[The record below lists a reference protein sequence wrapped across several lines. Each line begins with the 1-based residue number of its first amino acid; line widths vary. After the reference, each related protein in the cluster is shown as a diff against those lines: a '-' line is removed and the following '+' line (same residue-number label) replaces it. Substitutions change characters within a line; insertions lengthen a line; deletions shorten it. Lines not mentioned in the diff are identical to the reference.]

1 MKDSWRKEKEVKKK
15 LCTRAWCGVL
25 AAALVVTSTSSVM
38 LAEAAKAPKLNKKTI
53 TLRAGAKKQLKVKN
67 LKKKQKVKWKSSKKK
82 IATVSK
88 KGLVRAKKIGITK
101 IVAKVGKK
109 KLVCHVRV
117 LPKKIVIRRPKPM
130 PVATPVR
137 VVTPKP
143 TAMVQPSETTN
154 VRPTMDV
161 TAKPTIAPTVKP
173 TMVPTVKPTTA
184 PTATP
189 TASPSSAPTAP
200 ARTTTP
206 SPSAVPIVKPT
217 ASPSTA
223 PTTKPTATSTQTAK
237 PSAGPTATP
246 TKMPSAAPLP
256 TPARTTTPSPS
267 AAPIVK
273 PTASPST
280 APTTKPTA
288 TPTQTAKPSA
298 TPMATPTQTAK
309 PSATP
314 AATPTPT
321 QTAKPSASPTVTPA
335 PTPSAAPQ
343 PSATPTATPTVK
355 PTATPTVKPTATPTE
370 KPTATPTVKPTA
382 TPTAKPTAT
391 PTVKPTATPTVK
403 PTATPTVKP
412 TATPTVKPTATP
424 TVKPTAT
431 PTVKPTATPTVKPTA
446 TPTVKPTVKPTATPS
461 GNAGQNV
468 NLNGKKAFTIAGYQL
483 ALGLTR
489 DEVNTVLGS
498 LKTDVKRTAK
508 SPQGFDVIAFRAGG
522 NDTDKSFDEK
532 HSTYIL
538 IYLKDDIV
546 VGISG
551 NASSMNFDGTVS
563 YGTSAATLVSNGW
576 VDVDWYKTTAGD
588 AAAYSKDVDN
598 ATIIAFADAYGDD
611 KVYSIQI
618 FNNAYSIA
626 DMTQCTETTLP
637 MNYSADVL
645 TEMETETFEIL
656 NAYLVNTGVRDADVK
671 AIRKN
676 TKVSNVAR
684 AYSKKI
690 ADGGQTDAADVER
703 DSAQIKTALKNAGI
717 SFDKWGERILI
728 GNMDAIGFANSVI
741 ESNDARNTLISADY
755 TICGIGASVYT
766 ESAGKAVY
774 YPNMVIDF
782 IDMVSTL

>member
-1 MKDSWRKEKEVKKK
+1 MKKK
-15 LCTRAWCGVL
+15 SCTRAWCGVL

-143 TAMVQPSETTN
+143 TAIVQPSETAN
-154 VRPTMDV
+154 VSPTMDV

-173 TMVPTVKPTTA
+173 AMVPTVKPTTA

-189 TASPSSAPTAP
+189 TASPSSAPT
-200 ARTTTP
+200 T
-206 SPSAVPIVKPT
+206 KPT

-223 PTTKPTATSTQTAK
+223 PTAL
-237 PSAGPTATP
+237 P

-280 APTTKPTA
+280 APTT

-298 TPMATPTQTAK
+298 T
-309 PSATP
+309 
-314 AATPTPT
+314 
-321 QTAKPSASPTVTPA
+321 
-335 PTPSAAPQ
+335 
-343 PSATPTATPTVK
+343 
-355 PTATPTVKPTATPTE
+355 
-370 KPTATPTVKPTA
+370 PTA

-412 TATPTVKPTATP
+412 TATPTVKPTAT
-424 TVKPTAT
+424 
-431 PTVKPTATPTVKPTA
+431 
-446 TPTVKPTVKPTATPS
+446 PTVKPTATPS

-532 HSTYIL
+532 YSTYIL

-576 VDVDWYKTTAGD
+576 VDVGWYKTTAGN

-598 ATIIAFADAYGDD
+598 ATIIAFADAYGDNR
-611 KVYSIQI
+611 VYSIQI
-618 FNNAYSIA
+618 FNNVYSIA

-684 AYSKKI
+684 AYSKEI
-690 ADGGQTDAADVER
+690 ANKGCIDAANAKR
-703 DSAQIKTALKNAGI
+703 DSAQTKEALENAGI
-717 SFDKWGERILI
+717 SLNGKDRRWGEHIMI
-728 GNMDAIGFANSVI
+728 GNMDAIGFANSAI
-741 ESNDARNTLISADY
+741 ESERSRNNLINTY
-755 TICGIGASVYT
+755 YGLCGIGASVYT

-782 IDMVSTL
+782 IDKISTL

>member
-1 MKDSWRKEKEVKKK
+1 MTPAPTPS
-15 LCTRAWCGVL
+15 
-25 AAALVVTSTSSVM
+25 AA
-38 LAEAAKAPKLNKKTI
+38 P
-53 TLRAGAKKQLKVKN
+53 
-67 LKKKQKVKWKSSKKK
+67 
-82 IATVSK
+82 
-88 KGLVRAKKIGITK
+88 
-101 IVAKVGKK
+101 
-109 KLVCHVRV
+109 
-117 LPKKIVIRRPKPM
+117 
-130 PVATPVR
+130 
-137 VVTPKP
+137 
-143 TAMVQPSETTN
+143 QPSAT
-154 VRPTMDV
+154 
-161 TAKPTIAPTVKP
+161 
-173 TMVPTVKPTTA
+173 

-189 TASPSSAPTAP
+189 
-200 ARTTTP
+200 
-206 SPSAVPIVKPT
+206 
-217 ASPSTA
+217 
-223 PTTKPTATSTQTAK
+223 
-237 PSAGPTATP
+237 
-246 TKMPSAAPLP
+246 
-256 TPARTTTPSPS
+256 
-267 AAPIVK
+267 
-273 PTASPST
+273 
-280 APTTKPTA
+280 
-288 TPTQTAKPSA
+288 
-298 TPMATPTQTAK
+298 
-309 PSATP
+309 
-314 AATPTPT
+314 TPTPT
-321 QTAKPSASPTVTPA
+321 QTAKPSASPIVTPA

-343 PSATPTATPTVK
+343 PSATPTATPTV
-355 PTATPTVKPTATPTE
+355 
-370 KPTATPTVKPTA
+370 
-382 TPTAKPTAT
+382 KPTAT

-446 TPTVKPTVKPTATPS
+446 TPTVKPTATPTAKPTATPTVKPTATPTVKPTATPTVKPTATPTVKPTATPS

-532 HSTYIL
+532 YSTYIL

-563 YGTSAATLVSNGW
+563 YGTSAAILVSNGW
-576 VDVDWYKTTAGD
+576 VDVGWYKTAAGV

-598 ATIIAFADAYGDD
+598 ATIIAFADVHRDN

-671 AIRKN
+671 ALRKN

-684 AYSKKI
+684 AYSKEL
-690 ADGGQTDAADVER
+690 ADEGCIDATNVGR
-703 DSAQIKTALKNAGI
+703 NPALSKAALENAGL
-717 SFDKWGERILI
+717 SFNNWGERIMI

-741 ESNDARNTLISADY
+741 ESNDARNTLISANY
-755 TICGIGASVYT
+755 AICGIGASVYT

-782 IDMVSTL
+782 VDRVSAL

>member
-1 MKDSWRKEKEVKKK
+1 MKKK
-15 LCTRAWCGVL
+15 SCTRAWCGVL

-143 TAMVQPSETTN
+143 TAIVQPSETTN
-154 VRPTMDV
+154 VSPTMDV

-173 TMVPTVKPTTA
+173 T
-184 PTATP
+184 
-189 TASPSSAPTAP
+189 
-200 ARTTTP
+200 
-206 SPSAVPIVKPT
+206 
-217 ASPSTA
+217 
-223 PTTKPTATSTQTAK
+223 
-237 PSAGPTATP
+237 
-246 TKMPSAAPLP
+246 
-256 TPARTTTPSPS
+256 
-267 AAPIVK
+267 
-273 PTASPST
+273 
-280 APTTKPTA
+280 
-288 TPTQTAKPSA
+288 
-298 TPMATPTQTAK
+298 
-309 PSATP
+309 
-314 AATPTPT
+314 
-321 QTAKPSASPTVTPA
+321 
-335 PTPSAAPQ
+335 
-343 PSATPTATPTVK
+343 
-355 PTATPTVKPTATPTE
+355 
-370 KPTATPTVKPTA
+370 ATPTVKPTA
-382 TPTAKPTAT
+382 TPTA
-391 PTVKPTATPTVK
+391 
-403 PTATPTVKP
+403 
-412 TATPTVKPTATP
+412 
-424 TVKPTAT
+424 
-431 PTVKPTATPTVKPTA
+431 
-446 TPTVKPTVKPTATPS
+446 KPTATPS

-532 HSTYIL
+532 YSTYIL

-563 YGTSAATLVSNGW
+563 YGTDAGTLVSNGW
-576 VDVDWYKTTAGD
+576 VDVDWYKTTAGN

-626 DMTQCTETTLP
+626 DMTKCRETTLP

-656 NAYLVNTGVRDADVK
+656 NAYLVNTGVRAVDDK
-671 AIRKN
+671 ALRKN

-684 AYSKKI
+684 AYSKEI
-690 ADGGQTDAADVER
+690 ADEGCIDAANAER
-703 DSAQIKTALKNAGI
+703 KLALSKEALENAGL
-717 SFDKWGERILI
+717 SFAKWGERILI

-741 ESNDARNTLISADY
+741 ESERSRDTLISTDY
-755 TICGIGASVYT
+755 VFCGIGASVYT

-782 IDMVSTL
+782 VDRVSAL

>member
-1 MKDSWRKEKEVKKK
+1 MTDSWRKEKEVKKK
-15 LCTRAWCGVL
+15 SCTRAWCGVL

-143 TAMVQPSETTN
+143 TAIVQPSETAN
-154 VRPTMDV
+154 VSPTMDV

-173 TMVPTVKPTTA
+173 TMVPTVKPATA

-189 TASPSSAPTAP
+189 TASPSSAPT
-200 ARTTTP
+200 T
-206 SPSAVPIVKPT
+206 KPT

-223 PTTKPTATSTQTAK
+223 PTAL
-237 PSAGPTATP
+237 P

-273 PTASPST
+273 PTAT
-280 APTTKPTA
+280 
-288 TPTQTAKPSA
+288 
-298 TPMATPTQTAK
+298 
-309 PSATP
+309 
-314 AATPTPT
+314 
-321 QTAKPSASPTVTPA
+321 
-335 PTPSAAPQ
+335 
-343 PSATPTATPTVK
+343 
-355 PTATPTVKPTATPTE
+355 
-370 KPTATPTVKPTA
+370 
-382 TPTAKPTAT
+382 
-391 PTVKPTATPTVK
+391 
-403 PTATPTVKP
+403 
-412 TATPTVKPTATP
+412 
-424 TVKPTAT
+424 
-431 PTVKPTATPTVKPTA
+431 
-446 TPTVKPTVKPTATPS
+446 PTVKPTATPS

-532 HSTYIL
+532 YSTYIL

-576 VDVDWYKTTAGD
+576 VDVGWYKTTAGD

-626 DMTQCTETTLP
+626 DMTQCRETTLP

-690 ADGGQTDAADVER
+690 ADGRQTDAADVEER
-703 DSAQIKTALKNAGI
+703 DSAQIKAALENAGI
-717 SFDKWGERILI
+717 SLSGKKRYWGERIMI

-782 IDMVSTL
+782 VDRVSAL

>member
-1 MKDSWRKEKEVKKK
+1 MKKK

-206 SPSAVPIVKPT
+206 SPSA
-217 ASPSTA
+217 
-223 PTTKPTATSTQTAK
+223 
-237 PSAGPTATP
+237 
-246 TKMPSAAPLP
+246 
-256 TPARTTTPSPS
+256 
-267 AAPIVK
+267 APIVK

-321 QTAKPSASPTVTPA
+321 PTQTAKPSASPTVTPA

-355 PTATPTVKPTATPTE
+355 PTATPTVKPTATPTV

-412 TATPTVKPTATP
+412 TATPTVKPTATT

-431 PTVKPTATPTVKPTA
+431 
-446 TPTVKPTVKPTATPS
+446 PTVKPTATPS

-508 SPQGFDVIAFRAGG
+508 SPQGFDVIAFRASG

-551 NASSMNFDGTVS
+551 NASSMDFDGTVS

>member
-1 MKDSWRKEKEVKKK
+1 M
-15 LCTRAWCGVL
+15 
-25 AAALVVTSTSSVM
+25 
-38 LAEAAKAPKLNKKTI
+38 
-53 TLRAGAKKQLKVKN
+53 
-67 LKKKQKVKWKSSKKK
+67 
-82 IATVSK
+82 
-88 KGLVRAKKIGITK
+88 
-101 IVAKVGKK
+101 
-109 KLVCHVRV
+109 
-117 LPKKIVIRRPKPM
+117 
-130 PVATPVR
+130 
-137 VVTPKP
+137 
-143 TAMVQPSETTN
+143 
-154 VRPTMDV
+154 
-161 TAKPTIAPTVKP
+161 
-173 TMVPTVKPTTA
+173 
-184 PTATP
+184 
-189 TASPSSAPTAP
+189 
-200 ARTTTP
+200 
-206 SPSAVPIVKPT
+206 
-217 ASPSTA
+217 
-223 PTTKPTATSTQTAK
+223 
-237 PSAGPTATP
+237 
-246 TKMPSAAPLP
+246 
-256 TPARTTTPSPS
+256 
-267 AAPIVK
+267 
-273 PTASPST
+273 
-280 APTTKPTA
+280 
-288 TPTQTAKPSA
+288 
-298 TPMATPTQTAK
+298 
-309 PSATP
+309 
-314 AATPTPT
+314 
-321 QTAKPSASPTVTPA
+321 
-335 PTPSAAPQ
+335 
-343 PSATPTATPTVK
+343 TPTV
-355 PTATPTVKPTATPTE
+355 
-370 KPTATPTVKPTA
+370 
-382 TPTAKPTAT
+382 KPTAT

-446 TPTVKPTVKPTATPS
+446 TPTVKPTATPS

-532 HSTYIL
+532 YSTYIL

-563 YGTSAATLVSNGW
+563 YGTDAGTLVSNGW
-576 VDVDWYKTTAGD
+576 VDVDWYKTTAGN
-588 AAAYSKDVDN
+588 AAACSKDVDN
-598 ATIIAFADAYGDD
+598 ATIIAFADAYGDNR
-611 KVYSIQI
+611 VYSIQI

-684 AYSKKI
+684 AYSKEI
-690 ADGGQTDAADVER
+690 ANKGCIDAANAKRE
-703 DSAQIKTALKNAGI
+703 SAQTKEALENAGI
-717 SFDKWGERILI
+717 SLNGKDRRWGEHIMI
-728 GNMDAIGFANSVI
+728 GNMDAIGFANSAI
-741 ESNDARNTLISADY
+741 ESERSRNNLINTY
-755 TICGIGASVYT
+755 YGLCGIGASVYT

-782 IDMVSTL
+782 IDKISTL

>member
-1 MKDSWRKEKEVKKK
+1 M
-15 LCTRAWCGVL
+15 
-25 AAALVVTSTSSVM
+25 
-38 LAEAAKAPKLNKKTI
+38 
-53 TLRAGAKKQLKVKN
+53 
-67 LKKKQKVKWKSSKKK
+67 
-82 IATVSK
+82 
-88 KGLVRAKKIGITK
+88 
-101 IVAKVGKK
+101 
-109 KLVCHVRV
+109 
-117 LPKKIVIRRPKPM
+117 
-130 PVATPVR
+130 
-137 VVTPKP
+137 
-143 TAMVQPSETTN
+143 
-154 VRPTMDV
+154 
-161 TAKPTIAPTVKP
+161 
-173 TMVPTVKPTTA
+173 
-184 PTATP
+184 
-189 TASPSSAPTAP
+189 
-200 ARTTTP
+200 
-206 SPSAVPIVKPT
+206 
-217 ASPSTA
+217 
-223 PTTKPTATSTQTAK
+223 
-237 PSAGPTATP
+237 
-246 TKMPSAAPLP
+246 
-256 TPARTTTPSPS
+256 
-267 AAPIVK
+267 
-273 PTASPST
+273 
-280 APTTKPTA
+280 
-288 TPTQTAKPSA
+288 
-298 TPMATPTQTAK
+298 
-309 PSATP
+309 
-314 AATPTPT
+314 
-321 QTAKPSASPTVTPA
+321 TPA

-343 PSATPTATPTVK
+343 PGATPTATPTVK
-355 PTATPTVKPTATPTE
+355 PTATPTI
-370 KPTATPTVKPTA
+370 
-382 TPTAKPTAT
+382 KPTAT

-431 PTVKPTATPTVKPTA
+431 PTVKPTATPTAKPTATPTVKPTA
-446 TPTVKPTVKPTATPS
+446 TPTVKPTATPTAKPTATPTVKPTATPTVKPTATPTVKPTATPTIKPTATPS

-532 HSTYIL
+532 YSTYIL

-551 NASSMNFDGTVS
+551 N
-563 YGTSAATLVSNGW
+563 
-576 VDVDWYKTTAGD
+576 

-626 DMTQCTETTLP
+626 DMTQCRETTLP

-690 ADGGQTDAADVER
+690 ADGRQTDAADVER
-703 DSAQIKTALKNAGI
+703 DSATALENAGI
-717 SFDKWGERILI
+717 SLSGKERYWGERIMI

-741 ESNDARNTLISADY
+741 ESNDARNMLISANY
-755 TICGIGASVYT
+755 AICGIGASVYT

-782 IDMVSTL
+782 IDKISTL

>member
-1 MKDSWRKEKEVKKK
+1 MKKK
-15 LCTRAWCGVL
+15 SCTRAWCGVL

-53 TLRAGAKKQLKVKN
+53 TLLAGAKKQLKVKN

-143 TAMVQPSETTN
+143 TAIVQPSETTN
-154 VRPTMDV
+154 VSPTMDV

-189 TASPSSAPTAP
+189 TASPSSAPTA
-200 ARTTTP
+200 
-206 SPSAVPIVKPT
+206 
-217 ASPSTA
+217 
-223 PTTKPTATSTQTAK
+223 
-237 PSAGPTATP
+237 TP

-280 APTTKPTA
+280 APTATA
-288 TPTQTAKPSA
+288 KPTQTAKPSA
-298 TPMATPTQTAK
+298 TPTATPTATPSAAPQ

-314 AATPTPT
+314 TATPTPT
-321 QTAKPSASPTVTPA
+321 QTAKPSASPIVTPA

-355 PTATPTVKPTATPTE
+355 PTATPTVKPTATPTV
-370 KPTATPTVKPTA
+370 KPTATPTAKPTA

-412 TATPTVKPTATP
+412 TATPTVKPTAT
-424 TVKPTAT
+424 
-431 PTVKPTATPTVKPTA
+431 
-446 TPTVKPTVKPTATPS
+446 PTVKPTATPS

-532 HSTYIL
+532 YSTYIL

-563 YGTSAATLVSNGW
+563 YGTDAGTLVSNGW
-576 VDVDWYKTTAGD
+576 VDVDWYKTTAGN

-598 ATIIAFADAYGDD
+598 ATIIAFADAYGDNR
-611 KVYSIQI
+611 VYSIQI

-684 AYSKKI
+684 AYSKEI
-690 ADGGQTDAADVER
+690 ANKGCIDAANAKRE
-703 DSAQIKTALKNAGI
+703 SALSKEALENAGL
-717 SFDKWGERILI
+717 SFNNWGERIMI

-741 ESNDARNTLISADY
+741 ESNDARNTLISANY
-755 TICGIGASVYT
+755 AICGIGASVYT
-766 ESAGKAVY
+766 KSAGKAVY

-782 IDMVSTL
+782 IDKISTL

>member
-298 TPMATPTQTAK
+298 TPTATP
-309 PSATP
+309 
-314 AATPTPT
+314 TPTPT

-343 PSATPTATPTVK
+343 PSATSTATPTVK
-355 PTATPTVKPTATPTE
+355 
-370 KPTATPTVKPTA
+370 
-382 TPTAKPTAT
+382 PTAKPTAT
-391 PTVKPTATPTVK
+391 PTVKPTATPT
-403 PTATPTVKP
+403 A
-412 TATPTVKPTATP
+412 
-424 TVKPTAT
+424 
-431 PTVKPTATPTVKPTA
+431 
-446 TPTVKPTVKPTATPS
+446 KPTATPS

-741 ESNDARNTLISADY
+741 ESNDARNTLISANY
-755 TICGIGASVYT
+755 AICGIGASVYT

-782 IDMVSTL
+782 IDKISTL

>member
-1 MKDSWRKEKEVKKK
+1 MKKK
-15 LCTRAWCGVL
+15 SCTRAWCGVL

-143 TAMVQPSETTN
+143 TAIVQPSETTN
-154 VRPTMDV
+154 VSPTMDV

-189 TASPSSAPTAP
+189 TASPSSAPTA
-200 ARTTTP
+200 
-206 SPSAVPIVKPT
+206 
-217 ASPSTA
+217 
-223 PTTKPTATSTQTAK
+223 
-237 PSAGPTATP
+237 TP

-280 APTTKPTA
+280 APTATA
-288 TPTQTAKPSA
+288 KPTQTAKPSA
-298 TPMATPTQTAK
+298 TPTATPTA
-309 PSATP
+309 
-314 AATPTPT
+314 
-321 QTAKPSASPTVTPA
+321 
-335 PTPSAAPQ
+335 TPSAAPQ

-355 PTATPTVKPTATPTE
+355 PTATPTVKPTAT
-370 KPTATPTVKPTA
+370 
-382 TPTAKPTAT
+382 
-391 PTVKPTATPTVK
+391 
-403 PTATPTVKP
+403 
-412 TATPTVKPTATP
+412 
-424 TVKPTAT
+424 
-431 PTVKPTATPTVKPTA
+431 
-446 TPTVKPTVKPTATPS
+446 PTVKPTATPS

-532 HSTYIL
+532 YSTYIL

-563 YGTSAATLVSNGW
+563 YGTDAGTLVSNGW
-576 VDVDWYKTTAGD
+576 VDVDWYKTTAGN

-598 ATIIAFADAYGDD
+598 ATIIAFADAYGDNR
-611 KVYSIQI
+611 VYSIQI

-684 AYSKKI
+684 AYSKEI
-690 ADGGQTDAADVER
+690 ANKGCIDAANAKRE
-703 DSAQIKTALKNAGI
+703 SALSKEALENAGL
-717 SFDKWGERILI
+717 SFNNWGERIMI
-728 GNMDAIGFANSVI
+728 GNMEAIGFANSVI
-741 ESNDARNTLISADY
+741 ESNDARNTLISANY
-755 TICGIGASVYT
+755 AICGIGASVYT
-766 ESAGKAVY
+766 KSAGKAVY

-782 IDMVSTL
+782 IDKISTL

>member
-1 MKDSWRKEKEVKKK
+1 MKKK

-237 PSAGPTATP
+237 PSA
-246 TKMPSAAPLP
+246 
-256 TPARTTTPSPS
+256 
-267 AAPIVK
+267 
-273 PTASPST
+273 
-280 APTTKPTA
+280 
-288 TPTQTAKPSA
+288 

-314 AATPTPT
+314 AAMPTPTPT

-355 PTATPTVKPTATPTE
+355 PTA
-370 KPTATPTVKPTA
+370 
-382 TPTAKPTAT
+382 KPTAT

-412 TATPTVKPTATP
+412 TATPTAKPTAT
-424 TVKPTAT
+424 
-431 PTVKPTATPTVKPTA
+431 
-446 TPTVKPTVKPTATPS
+446 PTVKPTATPS

-741 ESNDARNTLISADY
+741 ESNDARNTLISANY
-755 TICGIGASVYT
+755 AICGIGASVYT

-782 IDMVSTL
+782 IDKISTL

>member
-1 MKDSWRKEKEVKKK
+1 MKKK
-15 LCTRAWCGVL
+15 SCTRAWCGVL

-143 TAMVQPSETTN
+143 TAIVQPSETTN
-154 VRPTMDV
+154 VSPTMDV

-189 TASPSSAPTAP
+189 TASPSSAPTA
-200 ARTTTP
+200 
-206 SPSAVPIVKPT
+206 
-217 ASPSTA
+217 
-223 PTTKPTATSTQTAK
+223 
-237 PSAGPTATP
+237 TP

-280 APTTKPTA
+280 APTATA
-288 TPTQTAKPSA
+288 KPTQTAKPSA
-298 TPMATPTQTAK
+298 TPTATPTA
-309 PSATP
+309 
-314 AATPTPT
+314 
-321 QTAKPSASPTVTPA
+321 
-335 PTPSAAPQ
+335 TPSAAPQ
-343 PSATPTATPTVK
+343 PSATPTATPT
-355 PTATPTVKPTATPTE
+355 PTQ
-370 KPTATPTVKPTA
+370 
-382 TPTAKPTAT
+382 TAKPSASPIVTPAPTPSAAPQPSATPTAT

-431 PTVKPTATPTVKPTA
+431 
-446 TPTVKPTVKPTATPS
+446 PTVKPTATPS

-532 HSTYIL
+532 YSTYIL

-563 YGTSAATLVSNGW
+563 YGTDAGTLVSNGW
-576 VDVDWYKTTAGD
+576 VDVDWYKTTAGN

-598 ATIIAFADAYGDD
+598 ATIIAFADAYGDNR
-611 KVYSIQI
+611 VYSIQI

-684 AYSKKI
+684 AYSKEI
-690 ADGGQTDAADVER
+690 ANKGCIDAANAKRE
-703 DSAQIKTALKNAGI
+703 SALSKEALENAGL
-717 SFDKWGERILI
+717 SFNNWGERIMI

-741 ESNDARNTLISADY
+741 ESNDARNTLISANY
-755 TICGIGASVYT
+755 AICGIGASVYT
-766 ESAGKAVY
+766 KSAGKAVY

-782 IDMVSTL
+782 IDKISTL

>member
-1 MKDSWRKEKEVKKK
+1 MTDSWRKEKEVKKK
-15 LCTRAWCGVL
+15 SCTRAWCGVL

-137 VVTPKP
+137 LVTPKP
-143 TAMVQPSETTN
+143 TAIVQPSETTN
-154 VRPTMDV
+154 VSPTMDV

-189 TASPSSAPTAP
+189 TASPSSAPT
-200 ARTTTP
+200 T
-206 SPSAVPIVKPT
+206 KPT

-223 PTTKPTATSTQTAK
+223 PTAL
-237 PSAGPTATP
+237 P

-273 PTASPST
+273 PTASPSS

-288 TPTQTAKPSA
+288 SPSTAPTATAKPTQTAKPSA
-298 TPMATPTQTAK
+298 T
-309 PSATP
+309 
-314 AATPTPT
+314 
-321 QTAKPSASPTVTPA
+321 
-335 PTPSAAPQ
+335 
-343 PSATPTATPTVK
+343 
-355 PTATPTVKPTATPTE
+355 
-370 KPTATPTVKPTA
+370 PTATPTVKPTA

-412 TATPTVKPTATP
+412 TAT
-424 TVKPTAT
+424 
-431 PTVKPTATPTVKPTA
+431 
-446 TPTVKPTVKPTATPS
+446 PTVKPTATPS

-522 NDTDKSFDEK
+522 NGKNINDKY
-532 HSTYIL
+532 STYIL

-551 NASSMNFDGTVS
+551 NASSMNFDGAVS

-656 NAYLVNTGVRDADVK
+656 NAYLVNTGVRAVDDK
-671 AIRKN
+671 ALRKN
-676 TKVSNVAR
+676 TKASNVAR
-684 AYSKKI
+684 AYSKEI
-690 ADGGQTDAADVER
+690 ADEGCIDAANAER
-703 DSAQIKTALKNAGI
+703 ELALSKAALKNAGL
-717 SFDKWGERILI
+717 SFAKWGERILI

-741 ESNDARNTLISADY
+741 ESERSRDTLISTDY
-755 TICGIGASVYT
+755 VFCGIGASVYT

-782 IDMVSTL
+782 IDKISTL

>member
-1 MKDSWRKEKEVKKK
+1 LTDSWRKEKEVKKK
-15 LCTRAWCGVL
+15 SCTRAWCGVL

-143 TAMVQPSETTN
+143 TAIVQPSETTN
-154 VRPTMDV
+154 VSPTMDV
-161 TAKPTIAPTVKP
+161 TAKPTITPTVKP
-173 TMVPTVKPTTA
+173 TMVPTVKPTT
-184 PTATP
+184 
-189 TASPSSAPTAP
+189 
-200 ARTTTP
+200 
-206 SPSAVPIVKPT
+206 
-217 ASPSTA
+217 
-223 PTTKPTATSTQTAK
+223 
-237 PSAGPTATP
+237 TP

-280 APTTKPTA
+280 APTATA
-288 TPTQTAKPSA
+288 KPTQTAKPSA
-298 TPMATPTQTAK
+298 TPTATPTATPSAAPQ

-314 AATPTPT
+314 TATPTPT
-321 QTAKPSASPTVTPA
+321 QTAKPSASPIVTPA

-355 PTATPTVKPTATPTE
+355 PTATPTVKPTATPTV
-370 KPTATPTVKPTA
+370 KPTATPTAKPTA

-431 PTVKPTATPTVKPTA
+431 P
-446 TPTVKPTVKPTATPS
+446 S

-468 NLNGKKAFTIAGYQL
+468 NLNGKKAFAIAGYQL

-522 NDTDKSFDEK
+522 NGKNINDKY
-532 HSTYIL
+532 STYIL

-551 NASSMNFDGTVS
+551 NASSMNFDGAVS

-656 NAYLVNTGVRDADVK
+656 NAYLVNTGVRAVDDK
-671 AIRKN
+671 ALRKN
-676 TKVSNVAR
+676 TKASNVAR
-684 AYSKKI
+684 AYSKEI
-690 ADGGQTDAADVER
+690 ADEGCIDAANAER
-703 DSAQIKTALKNAGI
+703 ELALSKAALKNAGL
-717 SFDKWGERILI
+717 SFAKWGERILI

-741 ESNDARNTLISADY
+741 ESERSRDTLISTDY
-755 TICGIGASVYT
+755 VFCGIGASVYT

-782 IDMVSTL
+782 VDRVSAL

>member
-1 MKDSWRKEKEVKKK
+1 
-15 LCTRAWCGVL
+15 
-25 AAALVVTSTSSVM
+25 
-38 LAEAAKAPKLNKKTI
+38 
-53 TLRAGAKKQLKVKN
+53 
-67 LKKKQKVKWKSSKKK
+67 
-82 IATVSK
+82 
-88 KGLVRAKKIGITK
+88 
-101 IVAKVGKK
+101 
-109 KLVCHVRV
+109 
-117 LPKKIVIRRPKPM
+117 M

-143 TAMVQPSETTN
+143 TAIVQPSETTN
-154 VRPTMDV
+154 VGPTMDV

-184 PTATP
+184 
-189 TASPSSAPTAP
+189 
-200 ARTTTP
+200 
-206 SPSAVPIVKPT
+206 
-217 ASPSTA
+217 
-223 PTTKPTATSTQTAK
+223 
-237 PSAGPTATP
+237 
-246 TKMPSAAPLP
+246 
-256 TPARTTTPSPS
+256 
-267 AAPIVK
+267 
-273 PTASPST
+273 
-280 APTTKPTA
+280 
-288 TPTQTAKPSA
+288 
-298 TPMATPTQTAK
+298 
-309 PSATP
+309 
-314 AATPTPT
+314 
-321 QTAKPSASPTVTPA
+321 
-335 PTPSAAPQ
+335 
-343 PSATPTATPTVK
+343 
-355 PTATPTVKPTATPTE
+355 
-370 KPTATPTVKPTA
+370 PTA

-412 TATPTVKPTATP
+412 TATPTAT
-424 TVKPTAT
+424 
-431 PTVKPTATPTVKPTA
+431 
-446 TPTVKPTVKPTATPS
+446 PTVKPTATPS

-532 HSTYIL
+532 YSTYIL

-563 YGTSAATLVSNGW
+563 YGTDAGTLVSNGW
-576 VDVDWYKTTAGD
+576 VDVDWYKTTAGN

-598 ATIIAFADAYGDD
+598 ATIIAFADAYGDNR
-611 KVYSIQI
+611 VYSIQI

-684 AYSKKI
+684 AYSKEI
-690 ADGGQTDAADVER
+690 ANKGCINAANAKRE
-703 DSAQIKTALKNAGI
+703 SAQTKEALENAGI
-717 SFDKWGERILI
+717 SLNGKDRRWGEHIMI
-728 GNMDAIGFANSVI
+728 GNMDAIGFANSAI
-741 ESNDARNTLISADY
+741 ESERSRNNLINTY
-755 TICGIGASVYT
+755 YGLCGIGASVYT

-782 IDMVSTL
+782 IDKISAL

>member
-1 MKDSWRKEKEVKKK
+1 MKKK
-15 LCTRAWCGVL
+15 SCTRAWCGVL

-143 TAMVQPSETTN
+143 TAIVQPSETTN
-154 VRPTMDV
+154 VSPTMDV

-189 TASPSSAPTAP
+189 TASPSSAPTA
-200 ARTTTP
+200 
-206 SPSAVPIVKPT
+206 
-217 ASPSTA
+217 
-223 PTTKPTATSTQTAK
+223 
-237 PSAGPTATP
+237 TP

-280 APTTKPTA
+280 APTATA
-288 TPTQTAKPSA
+288 KPTQTAKPSA
-298 TPMATPTQTAK
+298 TPTATPTA
-309 PSATP
+309 
-314 AATPTPT
+314 
-321 QTAKPSASPTVTPA
+321 
-335 PTPSAAPQ
+335 TPSAAPQ
-343 PSATPTATPTVK
+343 PSAT
-355 PTATPTVKPTATPTE
+355 
-370 KPTATPTVKPTA
+370 PTATPTVKPTA

-412 TATPTVKPTATP
+412 TATPTVKPTAT
-424 TVKPTAT
+424 
-431 PTVKPTATPTVKPTA
+431 
-446 TPTVKPTVKPTATPS
+446 PTVKPTATPS

-532 HSTYIL
+532 YSTYIL

-563 YGTSAATLVSNGW
+563 YGTDAGTLVSNGW
-576 VDVDWYKTTAGD
+576 VDVDWYKTTAGN

-598 ATIIAFADAYGDD
+598 ATIIAFADAYGDNR
-611 KVYSIQI
+611 VYSIQI

-684 AYSKKI
+684 AYSKEI
-690 ADGGQTDAADVER
+690 ANKGCIDAANAKRE
-703 DSAQIKTALKNAGI
+703 SALSKEALENAGL
-717 SFDKWGERILI
+717 SFNNWGERIMI

-741 ESNDARNTLISADY
+741 ESNDARNTLISANY
-755 TICGIGASVYT
+755 AICGIGASVYT
-766 ESAGKAVY
+766 KSAGKAVY

-782 IDMVSTL
+782 IDKISTL

>member
-1 MKDSWRKEKEVKKK
+1 MKKK
-15 LCTRAWCGVL
+15 SCTRAWCGVL

-143 TAMVQPSETTN
+143 TAIVQPSETTN
-154 VRPTMDV
+154 VSPTMDV

-189 TASPSSAPTAP
+189 TASPSSAPT
-200 ARTTTP
+200 T
-206 SPSAVPIVKPT
+206 KPT

-223 PTTKPTATSTQTAK
+223 PTAL
-237 PSAGPTATP
+237 P

-280 APTTKPTA
+280 APTATA
-288 TPTQTAKPSA
+288 KPTQTAKPSA
-298 TPMATPTQTAK
+298 TPTATPTATPSAAPQ

-314 AATPTPT
+314 TATPTPT
-321 QTAKPSASPTVTPA
+321 QTAKPSASPIVTPA

-355 PTATPTVKPTATPTE
+355 PTATPTVKPTAT
-370 KPTATPTVKPTA
+370 
-382 TPTAKPTAT
+382 
-391 PTVKPTATPTVK
+391 
-403 PTATPTVKP
+403 
-412 TATPTVKPTATP
+412 
-424 TVKPTAT
+424 
-431 PTVKPTATPTVKPTA
+431 
-446 TPTVKPTVKPTATPS
+446 PTVKPTATPS

-532 HSTYIL
+532 YSTYIL

-576 VDVDWYKTTAGD
+576 VDVGWYKTTAGD

-626 DMTQCTETTLP
+626 DMTQCRETTLP
-637 MNYSADVL
+637 MNYSANVL

-690 ADGGQTDAADVER
+690 ADGRQTDAADVEER
-703 DSAQIKTALKNAGI
+703 DSAQIKAALENAGI
-717 SFDKWGERILI
+717 SLSGKKRYWGERIMI

-782 IDMVSTL
+782 IDKISTL

>member
-1 MKDSWRKEKEVKKK
+1 MKKK
-15 LCTRAWCGVL
+15 SCTRAWCGVL

-143 TAMVQPSETTN
+143 TAIVQPSETAN
-154 VRPTMDV
+154 VSPTMDV

-189 TASPSSAPTAP
+189 TASPSSAPT
-200 ARTTTP
+200 T
-206 SPSAVPIVKPT
+206 KPT

-223 PTTKPTATSTQTAK
+223 PTAL
-237 PSAGPTATP
+237 P

-280 APTTKPTA
+280 APTAKPTA
-288 TPTQTAKPSA
+288 SPSSAPTATQTAK
-298 TPMATPTQTAK
+298 
-309 PSATP
+309 
-314 AATPTPT
+314 
-321 QTAKPSASPTVTPA
+321 
-335 PTPSAAPQ
+335 

-355 PTATPTVKPTATPTE
+355 PTAT
-370 KPTATPTVKPTA
+370 
-382 TPTAKPTAT
+382 
-391 PTVKPTATPTVK
+391 
-403 PTATPTVKP
+403 
-412 TATPTVKPTATP
+412 
-424 TVKPTAT
+424 
-431 PTVKPTATPTVKPTA
+431 
-446 TPTVKPTVKPTATPS
+446 PTVKPTATPS

-522 NDTDKSFDEK
+522 NGKNINDKYR
-532 HSTYIL
+532 TYIL

-563 YGTSAATLVSNGW
+563 YGTDAGTLVSNGW
-576 VDVDWYKTTAGD
+576 VDVDWYTTTAGV

-598 ATIIAFADAYGDD
+598 ATIIAFADVHRDN

-656 NAYLVNTGVRDADVK
+656 NAYLVNTKVRAVDDIAL
-671 AIRKN
+671 RRN

-684 AYSKKI
+684 AYSKEL
-690 ADGGQTDAADVER
+690 ADEGCIDADNAKR
-703 DSAQIKTALKNAGI
+703 DSALKEALKNAGI

-741 ESNDARNTLISADY
+741 ESNDARNTLISTDY
-755 TICGIGASVYT
+755 VFCGIGASVYT

>member
-1 MKDSWRKEKEVKKK
+1 MKKK
-15 LCTRAWCGVL
+15 SCTRAWCGVL

-53 TLRAGAKKQLKVKN
+53 TLRAGAKKKLKVKN

-143 TAMVQPSETTN
+143 TAIVQPSETTN
-154 VRPTMDV
+154 VSPTMDV

-173 TMVPTVKPTTA
+173 TMVPTAKPTT
-184 PTATP
+184 
-189 TASPSSAPTAP
+189 
-200 ARTTTP
+200 
-206 SPSAVPIVKPT
+206 
-217 ASPSTA
+217 
-223 PTTKPTATSTQTAK
+223 
-237 PSAGPTATP
+237 TP

-298 TPMATPTQTAK
+298 
-309 PSATP
+309 
-314 AATPTPT
+314 
-321 QTAKPSASPTVTPA
+321 SPTVTPA

-355 PTATPTVKPTATPTE
+355 PTV

-391 PTVKPTATPTVK
+391 
-403 PTATPTVKP
+403 
-412 TATPTVKPTATP
+412 
-424 TVKPTAT
+424 
-431 PTVKPTATPTVKPTA
+431 
-446 TPTVKPTVKPTATPS
+446 PTVKPTATPS

-532 HSTYIL
+532 YSTYIL

-576 VDVDWYKTTAGD
+576 VDIDWYKTTAGD

-690 ADGGQTDAADVER
+690 ADGRQTDAADVER
-703 DSAQIKTALKNAGI
+703 DSAQIKTALENAGI
-717 SFDKWGERILI
+717 SLSGKERYWGERIMI
-728 GNMDAIGFANSVI
+728 GNMDAIGFANSAI
-741 ESNDARNTLISADY
+741 ESERSRSNLINTCYGL
-755 TICGIGASVYT
+755 CGIGASVYT

-782 IDMVSTL
+782 VDRVSAL

>member
-1 MKDSWRKEKEVKKK
+1 MKKK
-15 LCTRAWCGVL
+15 SCTRAWCGVL

-143 TAMVQPSETTN
+143 TAIVQPSETTN
-154 VRPTMDV
+154 VSPTMDV

-173 TMVPTVKPTTA
+173 TTA

-189 TASPSSAPTAP
+189 TASPSGAPTTKPTASPSTAPTA
-200 ARTTTP
+200 T
-206 SPSAVPIVKPT
+206 PT

-223 PTTKPTATSTQTAK
+223 PTTKPTVS
-237 PSAGPTATP
+237 PSSAPTATP

-256 TPARTTTPSPS
+256 TPARTATPSPS

-288 TPTQTAKPSA
+288 T
-298 TPMATPTQTAK
+298 ATPTQTAK
-309 PSATP
+309 PSAG
-314 AATPTPT
+314 
-321 QTAKPSASPTVTPA
+321 PTVTPA

-355 PTATPTVKPTATPTE
+355 PTATPTVKPTATPTVKPTATPTAKPTATPTVKPTATPTVKPTATPTI

-446 TPTVKPTVKPTATPS
+446 TPTVKPTATPTATPS

-532 HSTYIL
+532 YSTYIL

-563 YGTSAATLVSNGW
+563 YGTPAATLVSNGW
-576 VDVDWYKTTAGD
+576 VDVGWYKTAAGV

-598 ATIIAFADAYGDD
+598 ATIIAFADVHRDN

-671 AIRKN
+671 ALRKN

-684 AYSKKI
+684 AYSKEL
-690 ADGGQTDAADVER
+690 ADEGCIDAANAER
-703 DSAQIKTALKNAGI
+703 KLALSKAALENAGL
-717 SFDKWGERILI
+717 SFNNWGERIMI

-741 ESNDARNTLISADY
+741 ESNDARNTLISANY
-755 TICGIGASVYT
+755 AICGIGASVYT

-782 IDMVSTL
+782 VDRVSAL

>member
-1 MKDSWRKEKEVKKK
+1 
-15 LCTRAWCGVL
+15 
-25 AAALVVTSTSSVM
+25 
-38 LAEAAKAPKLNKKTI
+38 
-53 TLRAGAKKQLKVKN
+53 
-67 LKKKQKVKWKSSKKK
+67 
-82 IATVSK
+82 
-88 KGLVRAKKIGITK
+88 
-101 IVAKVGKK
+101 
-109 KLVCHVRV
+109 
-117 LPKKIVIRRPKPM
+117 M

-143 TAMVQPSETTN
+143 TAIVQPSETTN
-154 VRPTMDV
+154 VSPTMDV

-173 TMVPTVKPTTA
+173 TMVPTAKPTT
-184 PTATP
+184 
-189 TASPSSAPTAP
+189 
-200 ARTTTP
+200 
-206 SPSAVPIVKPT
+206 
-217 ASPSTA
+217 
-223 PTTKPTATSTQTAK
+223 
-237 PSAGPTATP
+237 TP

-273 PTASPST
+273 PTASPSS

-288 TPTQTAKPSA
+288 TAKPTQTAKPSA
-298 TPMATPTQTAK
+298 TPIATPTQTAK
-309 PSATP
+309 PSVGPTATP
-314 AATPTPT
+314 TATPT

-355 PTATPTVKPTATPTE
+355 PTATPTI

-403 PTATPTVKP
+403 PTATPTAKP

-431 PTVKPTATPTVKPTA
+431 PTAKPTATPTVKPTA
-446 TPTVKPTVKPTATPS
+446 TPTVKPTATPTVKPTATPS

-532 HSTYIL
+532 YSTYIL

-551 NASSMNFDGTVS
+551 NASSMNFDGAVS

-576 VDVDWYKTTAGD
+576 VDVGWYKTTAGD

-626 DMTQCTETTLP
+626 DMTQCRETTLP

-690 ADGGQTDAADVER
+690 ADGRQTDAADVEER
-703 DSAQIKTALKNAGI
+703 DSAQIKAALENAGI
-717 SFDKWGERILI
+717 SLSGKKRYWGERIMI

-782 IDMVSTL
+782 IDKISTL

>member
-1 MKDSWRKEKEVKKK
+1 MKKK

-161 TAKPTIAPTVKP
+161 TAKPTIVPTVKP

-237 PSAGPTATP
+237 PSA
-246 TKMPSAAPLP
+246 
-256 TPARTTTPSPS
+256 
-267 AAPIVK
+267 
-273 PTASPST
+273 
-280 APTTKPTA
+280 
-288 TPTQTAKPSA
+288 
-298 TPMATPTQTAK
+298 
-309 PSATP
+309 
-314 AATPTPT
+314 
-321 QTAKPSASPTVTPA
+321 SPTVTPA

-355 PTATPTVKPTATPTE
+355 
-370 KPTATPTVKPTA
+370 
-382 TPTAKPTAT
+382 PTAKPTAT

-446 TPTVKPTVKPTATPS
+446 TPTAKPTATPTVKPTATPTAKPTATPTVKPTATPS

-741 ESNDARNTLISADY
+741 ESNDARNTLISANY
-755 TICGIGASVYT
+755 AICGIGASVYT

-782 IDMVSTL
+782 IDKISTL

>member
-1 MKDSWRKEKEVKKK
+1 MKKK

-206 SPSAVPIVKPT
+206 SPSA
-217 ASPSTA
+217 
-223 PTTKPTATSTQTAK
+223 
-237 PSAGPTATP
+237 
-246 TKMPSAAPLP
+246 
-256 TPARTTTPSPS
+256 
-267 AAPIVK
+267 APIVK

-298 TPMATPTQTAK
+298 TP
-309 PSATP
+309 
-314 AATPTPT
+314 
-321 QTAKPSASPTVTPA
+321 
-335 PTPSAAPQ
+335 
-343 PSATPTATPTVK
+343 TATPTVK
-355 PTATPTVKPTATPTE
+355 PTATPTVKPTATPT
-370 KPTATPTVKPTA
+370 A
-382 TPTAKPTAT
+382 
-391 PTVKPTATPTVK
+391 
-403 PTATPTVKP
+403 
-412 TATPTVKPTATP
+412 
-424 TVKPTAT
+424 
-431 PTVKPTATPTVKPTA
+431 
-446 TPTVKPTVKPTATPS
+446 KPTATPS

-551 NASSMNFDGTVS
+551 NASSMDFDGTVS

-741 ESNDARNTLISADY
+741 ESNDARNTLISANY
-755 TICGIGASVYT
+755 AICGIGASVYT

-782 IDMVSTL
+782 IDKISTL

>member
-1 MKDSWRKEKEVKKK
+1 
-15 LCTRAWCGVL
+15 
-25 AAALVVTSTSSVM
+25 
-38 LAEAAKAPKLNKKTI
+38 
-53 TLRAGAKKQLKVKN
+53 
-67 LKKKQKVKWKSSKKK
+67 
-82 IATVSK
+82 
-88 KGLVRAKKIGITK
+88 
-101 IVAKVGKK
+101 
-109 KLVCHVRV
+109 
-117 LPKKIVIRRPKPM
+117 M

-143 TAMVQPSETTN
+143 TAIVQPSETTN
-154 VRPTMDV
+154 VSPTMDV

-189 TASPSSAPTAP
+189 TASPSSAPTA
-200 ARTTTP
+200 
-206 SPSAVPIVKPT
+206 
-217 ASPSTA
+217 
-223 PTTKPTATSTQTAK
+223 
-237 PSAGPTATP
+237 TP

-280 APTTKPTA
+280 APTA
-288 TPTQTAKPSA
+288 TAK
-298 TPMATPTQTAK
+298 
-309 PSATP
+309 
-314 AATPTPT
+314 PT
-321 QTAKPSASPTVTPA
+321 QTAKPSASPIVTPA

-355 PTATPTVKPTATPTE
+355 PTATPTVKPTAT
-370 KPTATPTVKPTA
+370 
-382 TPTAKPTAT
+382 
-391 PTVKPTATPTVK
+391 
-403 PTATPTVKP
+403 
-412 TATPTVKPTATP
+412 
-424 TVKPTAT
+424 
-431 PTVKPTATPTVKPTA
+431 
-446 TPTVKPTVKPTATPS
+446 PTVKPTATPS

-532 HSTYIL
+532 YSTYIL

-563 YGTSAATLVSNGW
+563 YGTDAGTLVSNGW
-576 VDVDWYKTTAGD
+576 VDVDWYKTTAGN

-598 ATIIAFADAYGDD
+598 ATIIAFADAYGDNR
-611 KVYSIQI
+611 VYSIQI

-684 AYSKKI
+684 AYSKEI
-690 ADGGQTDAADVER
+690 ANKGCIDAANAKRE
-703 DSAQIKTALKNAGI
+703 SALSKEALENAGL
-717 SFDKWGERILI
+717 SFNNWGERIMI

-741 ESNDARNTLISADY
+741 ESNDARNTLISANY
-755 TICGIGASVYT
+755 AICGIGASVYT
-766 ESAGKAVY
+766 KSAGKAVY

-782 IDMVSTL
+782 IDKISTL

>member
-1 MKDSWRKEKEVKKK
+1 MTDSWRKEKEVKKK
-15 LCTRAWCGVL
+15 SCTRAWCGVL

-143 TAMVQPSETTN
+143 TAIVQPSETTN
-154 VRPTMDV
+154 VSPTMDV

-173 TMVPTVKPTTA
+173 TMVPTVKPATA

-189 TASPSSAPTAP
+189 TASPSSAPT
-200 ARTTTP
+200 T
-206 SPSAVPIVKPT
+206 KPT

-223 PTTKPTATSTQTAK
+223 PTAL
-237 PSAGPTATP
+237 P

-280 APTTKPTA
+280 APTATA
-288 TPTQTAKPSA
+288 KPTQTAKPSA
-298 TPMATPTQTAK
+298 TPTATPTATPSAAPQ

-314 AATPTPT
+314 TATPTPT

-355 PTATPTVKPTATPTE
+355 PTATPTVKPTATPT
-370 KPTATPTVKPTA
+370 
-382 TPTAKPTAT
+382 
-391 PTVKPTATPTVK
+391 VKPTATPTVK
-403 PTATPTVKP
+403 PTAT
-412 TATPTVKPTATP
+412 
-424 TVKPTAT
+424 
-431 PTVKPTATPTVKPTA
+431 
-446 TPTVKPTVKPTATPS
+446 PTVKPTATPS

-532 HSTYIL
+532 YSTYIL

-576 VDVDWYKTTAGD
+576 VDVGWYKTTAGD

-626 DMTQCTETTLP
+626 DMTQCRETTLP

-690 ADGGQTDAADVER
+690 ADGRQTDAADVEER
-703 DSAQIKTALKNAGI
+703 DSAQIKAALENAGI
-717 SFDKWGERILI
+717 SLSGKKRYWGERIMI

-782 IDMVSTL
+782 IDKISTL

>member
-1 MKDSWRKEKEVKKK
+1 MKKK
-15 LCTRAWCGVL
+15 SCTRAWCGVL

-143 TAMVQPSETTN
+143 TAIVQPSETTN
-154 VRPTMDV
+154 VSPTMDV

-184 PTATP
+184 
-189 TASPSSAPTAP
+189 
-200 ARTTTP
+200 
-206 SPSAVPIVKPT
+206 
-217 ASPSTA
+217 
-223 PTTKPTATSTQTAK
+223 
-237 PSAGPTATP
+237 PTATP

-280 APTTKPTA
+280 APTATA
-288 TPTQTAKPSA
+288 KPTQTAKPSA
-298 TPMATPTQTAK
+298 TPTATPTATPSAAPQ

-314 AATPTPT
+314 TATPTPT
-321 QTAKPSASPTVTPA
+321 QTAKPSASPIVTPA

-355 PTATPTVKPTATPTE
+355 PTATPTVKPTAT
-370 KPTATPTVKPTA
+370 
-382 TPTAKPTAT
+382 
-391 PTVKPTATPTVK
+391 
-403 PTATPTVKP
+403 
-412 TATPTVKPTATP
+412 
-424 TVKPTAT
+424 
-431 PTVKPTATPTVKPTA
+431 
-446 TPTVKPTVKPTATPS
+446 PTVKPTATPS

-522 NDTDKSFDEK
+522 NGKNINDKY
-532 HSTYIL
+532 STYIL

-551 NASSMNFDGTVS
+551 NASSMNFDGAVS

-656 NAYLVNTGVRDADVK
+656 NAYLVNTGVRAVDDK
-671 AIRKN
+671 ALRKN
-676 TKVSNVAR
+676 TKASNVAR
-684 AYSKKI
+684 AYSKEI
-690 ADGGQTDAADVER
+690 ADEGCIDAANAER
-703 DSAQIKTALKNAGI
+703 ELALSKAALKNAGL
-717 SFDKWGERILI
+717 SFAKWGERILI

-741 ESNDARNTLISADY
+741 ESERSRDTLISTDY
-755 TICGIGASVYT
+755 VFCGIGASVYT

-782 IDMVSTL
+782 IDKISTL

>member
-1 MKDSWRKEKEVKKK
+1 MKKK
-15 LCTRAWCGVL
+15 SCTRAWCGVL

-143 TAMVQPSETTN
+143 TAIVQPSETTN
-154 VRPTMDV
+154 VSPTMDV

-189 TASPSSAPTAP
+189 TASPSSAPT
-200 ARTTTP
+200 T
-206 SPSAVPIVKPT
+206 KPT

-223 PTTKPTATSTQTAK
+223 PTAL
-237 PSAGPTATP
+237 P

-280 APTTKPTA
+280 APTATA
-288 TPTQTAKPSA
+288 KPTQTAKPSA
-298 TPMATPTQTAK
+298 TPTATPTA
-309 PSATP
+309 
-314 AATPTPT
+314 
-321 QTAKPSASPTVTPA
+321 
-335 PTPSAAPQ
+335 TPSAAPQ
-343 PSATPTATPTVK
+343 PSATPTATPT
-355 PTATPTVKPTATPTE
+355 PTQ
-370 KPTATPTVKPTA
+370 
-382 TPTAKPTAT
+382 TAKPSASPIVTPAPTPSAAPQPSATPTAT

-446 TPTVKPTVKPTATPS
+446 TPTVKPTATPTAKPTATPTVKPTATPTIKPTATPTAKPTATPTVKPTATPTAKPTATPTVKPTATPS

-532 HSTYIL
+532 YSTYIL

-576 VDVDWYKTTAGD
+576 IDVDWYKTTAGD

-684 AYSKKI
+684 AYSKEI
-690 ADGGQTDAADVER
+690 AKEGCIDADNAKREL
-703 DSAQIKTALKNAGI
+703 ALSKKALENAGL
-717 SFDKWGERILI
+717 SFNNCGERILI

-741 ESNDARNTLISADY
+741 ESECSRDTLISTDY
-755 TICGIGASVYT
+755 VFCGIGASVYT

>member
-1 MKDSWRKEKEVKKK
+1 MKKK

-288 TPTQTAKPSA
+288 TPT
-298 TPMATPTQTAK
+298 
-309 PSATP
+309 
-314 AATPTPT
+314 
-321 QTAKPSASPTVTPA
+321 
-335 PTPSAAPQ
+335 
-343 PSATPTATPTVK
+343 VK
-355 PTATPTVKPTATPTE
+355 PTATPTVKPTATPT
-370 KPTATPTVKPTA
+370 A
-382 TPTAKPTAT
+382 
-391 PTVKPTATPTVK
+391 
-403 PTATPTVKP
+403 
-412 TATPTVKPTATP
+412 
-424 TVKPTAT
+424 
-431 PTVKPTATPTVKPTA
+431 
-446 TPTVKPTVKPTATPS
+446 KPTATPS

-717 SFDKWGERILI
+717 SFDKWGERLLI

-741 ESNDARNTLISADY
+741 ESNDARNTLISANY
-755 TICGIGASVYT
+755 AICGIGASVYT

-782 IDMVSTL
+782 IDKISTL